1 MSEARRS
8 WSRGAEMFTE
18 RRMRRWIVHFISR
31 EQEWYSNQNLLQTY
45 LVQFLLFLN
54 RWTKHSLPSMNGLRR
69 VRTSRKS
76 VATVRWNVRS
86 IIFHT
91 KSSSFCFSSFVGAA
105 TAWRRQRKDLT
116 STSRS
121 NPACLPGSLA
131 GTQPKWESPPPGN
144 LYLAPGF
151 HPECP
156 ESRGVPALGRLWQ
169 ARPMGLPH
177 QVSPSVNHSHPRFGA
192 IQPNSMKVD
201 DLYKVALM
209 LLDRALEDNT
219 QVTGIKHCNNAY
231 YLQLHQWRQA
241 LQCLHQHL

>member
-1 MSEARRS
+1 MPTRNCYKHI
-8 WSRGAEMFTE
+8 GF
-18 RRMRRWIVHFISR
+18 
-31 EQEWYSNQNLLQTY
+31 NP
-45 LVQFLLFLN
+45 FLN
-54 RWTKHSLPSMNGLRR
+54 RWSKHLLPLMNGLRR

-86 IIFHT
+86 INFHT
-91 KSSSFCFSSFVGAA
+91 ESSSFCFSSFVGAA

-121 NPACLPGSLA
+121 NPAFLPGSLA

-219 QVTGIKHCNNAY
+219 QVSDIKHSNSAY
-231 YLQLHQWRQA
+231 YLQLHQWRQV
-241 LQCLHQHL
+241 LQFVHHHV